1 MFRKN
6 NYPMKND
13 KFYSPPFLKI
23 YGLKVFSKN
32 INDKNKNL
40 SNMTITEK
48 DTKKN
53 IGRNFINFRKNGLKE
68 KSEDFSE
75 RNKSALM
82 AKYRNIYSMKYYN
95 NQIKSIERNMG
106 IEYNK
111 DNKENTQINYLNIKK
126 INLPLNHI
134 KISFDLFK
142 NNNNLKNK
150 RNYNNMTYLNLSKE
164 KQIISTFNSKSKRN
178 KINIKSSPQIF
189 HQYSNNDF
197 SKLQIDKDRLQK
209 ISQSINLPSV
219 SMMVKNKKININT
232 NYLDKILS
240 NIPKKSLIK
249 RLHKINTISEPIK
262 NKTCEHVNID
272 QKINYR
278 KIYNIQHDI
287 YENKFIN
294 FKSIIKQSLK
304 DSPNSG
310 RFIIKKNISSN
321 KIFDLPP
328 MNYYKDNYYY
338 YNIYPS
344 NCGWLIKDCFNH
356 RLKWKKCHSY
366 NTNLYNFKW
375 KEVINNNDEFLE
387 LSSKKTQI
395 INHFEFHSCLSNKS
409 NLFYN
414 FAKYCE
420 DINIDIFQYVP
431 FTIILDIMNFSMF
444 YSYRKNFKQV
454 FDNIENFIF
463 NSKSISH
470 KIFDRRKIPYKT
482 LFPMKDPKFGLKLY
496 CEINNS
502 HYDGKNLWIV
512 KAPNLN
518 RGRGVKIFN
527 NYNDII
533 SYIKKITEGKITE
546 SELYNIKDNETNNNS
561 DKQEK
566 NVNEIINENEYESKD
581 EPDYIYQSSKIIIQK
596 YIEKPFLYKGRK
608 CDIRIWVL
616 ISHKMKVYIFKEGH
630 LKASSVNYNKDDFD
644 SFIHITN
651 YSLQKYNKSF
661 AKYEK
666 GNEISFQTFQNF
678 INENNPFNFREEI
691 FPKFTEIVKL
701 TALSVKNKIN
711 MNNSSYCFEIFG
723 YDFMMDEEKNVYLIE
738 INTNPGLEISSD
750 IIAELIPRMIDDALL
765 LTVDEL
771 FPTEYSDECL
781 NENKQYK
788 SKFHVN
794 GYKDEENMWEFVC
807 DMKKNFDKEINNSNS
822 FLKKR
827 KIKIRK
833 MKK

>member
-134 KISFDLFK
+134 KIGFDLFK

-310 RFIIKKNISSN
+310 KFIIKKNISSN

-566 NVNEIINENEYESKD
+566 NVNEIINENEYENKD

>member
-1 MFRKN
+1 MFRKK

-48 DTKKN
+48 NTKKN
-53 IGRNFINFRKNGLKE
+53 IGGNFINFRKNGLKE

-310 RFIIKKNISSN
+310 KFIIKKNISSN

-546 SELYNIKDNETNNNS
+546 SELYDIKDNETNNNS

-566 NVNEIINENEYESKD
+566 NVNEIINENEYENKD

-771 FPTEYSDECL
+771 FPTEYNDECL

-788 SKFHVN
+788 SKFHVK

-822 FLKKR
+822 FLKKS

>member
-82 AKYRNIYSMKYYN
+82 AKYRNKYSMKYYN
-95 NQIKSIERNMG
+95 NQIKSIEKNMG

-164 KQIISTFNSKSKRN
+164 KQIFSTFNSKSKRN

-189 HQYSNNDF
+189 HQYSNDDF

-310 RFIIKKNISSN
+310 KFIIKKNISSN

-444 YSYRKNFKQV
+444 YSYRKNFRQV

-546 SELYNIKDNETNNNS
+546 SELYDIKDNETNNNS

-566 NVNEIINENEYESKD
+566 NVNEIINENEYENKD

-711 MNNSSYCFEIFG
+711 MNNSNYCFEIFG

>member
-482 LFPMKDPKFGLKLY
+482 LFPMKDPKFGLKQY

-566 NVNEIINENEYESKD
+566 NVNEIINENEYENKD

-711 MNNSSYCFEIFG
+711 MNNSNYCFEIFG

>member
-82 AKYRNIYSMKYYN
+82 AKYRNKYSMKYYN

-134 KISFDLFK
+134 KIGFDLFK

-310 RFIIKKNISSN
+310 KFIIKKNISSN

-546 SELYNIKDNETNNNS
+546 SELYDIKDNETNNNS

-566 NVNEIINENEYESKD
+566 NVNEIINENEYENKD

>member
-40 SNMTITEK
+40 SNMAITEK

-82 AKYRNIYSMKYYN
+82 AKYRNKYSMKYYN

-134 KISFDLFK
+134 KIGFDLFK

-304 DSPNSG
+304 DSSNFG
-310 RFIIKKNISSN
+310 KFIINKNISSN

-482 LFPMKDPKFGLKLY
+482 LFPMKDPKFGLKQY

-546 SELYNIKDNETNNNS
+546 SELYDIKDNETNNNS

-566 NVNEIINENEYESKD
+566 NVNEIINENEYENKD

-711 MNNSSYCFEIFG
+711 MNNSNYCFEIFG

>member
-1 MFRKN
+1 MFRKK

-48 DTKKN
+48 NTKKN
-53 IGRNFINFRKNGLKE
+53 IGGNFINFRKNGLKE

-546 SELYNIKDNETNNNS
+546 SELYDIKDNETNNNS

-566 NVNEIINENEYESKD
+566 NVNEIINENEYENKD

-771 FPTEYSDECL
+771 FPTEYNDECL

-788 SKFHVN
+788 SKFHVK

>member
-134 KISFDLFK
+134 KIGFDLFK

-546 SELYNIKDNETNNNS
+546 SELYNIKDNEINNNS

-566 NVNEIINENEYESKD
+566 NVNEIINENEYENKD

>member
-82 AKYRNIYSMKYYN
+82 AKYRNKYSMKYYN

-134 KISFDLFK
+134 KIGFDLFK

-304 DSPNSG
+304 DSSNFG
-310 RFIIKKNISSN
+310 KFIINKNISSN

-482 LFPMKDPKFGLKLY
+482 LFPMKDPKFGLKQY

-546 SELYNIKDNETNNNS
+546 SELYDIKDNETNNNS

-566 NVNEIINENEYESKD
+566 NVNEIINENEYENKD

-711 MNNSSYCFEIFG
+711 MNNSNYCFEIFG

>member
-82 AKYRNIYSMKYYN
+82 AKYRNKYSMKYYN

-134 KISFDLFK
+134 KIGFDLFK

-304 DSPNSG
+304 DSSNFG
-310 RFIIKKNISSN
+310 KFIINKNISSN

-482 LFPMKDPKFGLKLY
+482 LFPMKDPKFGLKQY

-546 SELYNIKDNETNNNS
+546 SELYDINETNNNS

-566 NVNEIINENEYESKD
+566 NVNEIINENEYENKD

-711 MNNSSYCFEIFG
+711 MNNSNYCFEIFG